1 MTLNCCI
8 FNVSFLRNKNM
19 QLFSTDTKKKFILQS
34 SGYTQV
40 LHDDVSSTSVQTISA
55 DHANVSHFFEAIL
68 H

>member
-1 MTLNCCI
+1 
-8 FNVSFLRNKNM
+8 M